1 MWQPIAKL
9 YTPMQTVFVIT
20 VCWNAVNLIEETI
33 KSVLSQTYQDVKY
46 LIIDGGSTDGT
57 VDIIKKYEDK
67 LTYWVSEPDN
77 GIYDAMNKGLTV
89 ARSIANKT
97 LNPLPLTL
105 DPNNCWVNYMNAGDT
120 FAGNSVLE
128 EIFSINAIGEEKLV
142 VGGHANLVY
151 KNKIDVLYAQSP
163 DAVRHQLPYCHQSAF
178 VKLLLNGDPWSFET
192 KYKIAADY
200 KVFYDIYYK
209 FGADAYQT
217 VDVIVA
223 NYRMEDSMTFNNLK
237 KAKGEYLSIQAGHR
251 DWQWWKEYIKWR
263 CL

>member
-33 KSVLSQTYQDVKY
+33 KSVLSQTYQDIKY

-57 VDIIKKYEDK
+57 VDIIKKYENK
-67 LTYWVSEPDN
+67 LTYWISEPDK
-77 GIYDAMNKGLTV
+77 GIYDAMNKGLAK
-89 ARSIANKT
+89 ARELGEGWANF
-97 LNPLPLTL
+97 
-105 DPNNCWVNYMNAGDT
+105 MNAGDA
-120 FAGNSVLE
+120 FAGNNVLE
-128 EIFSINAIGEEKLV
+128 EIFANNTISPEKLV

-151 KNKIDVLYAQSP
+151 KDKVEVLYAQSP
-163 DAVRHQLPYCHQSAF
+163 EAVRHQLPYCHQSAF
-178 VKLLLNGDPWSFET
+178 VKLKLNGEAWSFET
-192 KYKIAADY
+192 RYKIAADY
-200 KVFYDIYYK
+200 KLFYDIYYK
-209 FGADAYQT
+209 FGANAYQT
-217 VDVIVA
+217 VDVKVA